1 MVIRFFAPFEELAE
15 REVRIELEE
24 AISTQELVTMLASRY
39 PGFARYSAAR
49 EYGELSAHIM
59 FIRNGAPLKLTD
71 RIENTDHISV
81 LVPVT
86 GG

>member
-1 MVIRFFAPFEELAE
+1 MVIRFLGPFRKLAE
-15 REVRIELEE
+15 REIRIELEE
-24 AISTQELVTMLASRY
+24 AISIQELVKILASRY
-39 PGFARYSAAR
+39 PGFARYSGTK
-49 EYGELSAHIM
+49 EYGELSAHVM
-59 FIRNGAPLKLTD
+59 FVRNGAPLKLTD